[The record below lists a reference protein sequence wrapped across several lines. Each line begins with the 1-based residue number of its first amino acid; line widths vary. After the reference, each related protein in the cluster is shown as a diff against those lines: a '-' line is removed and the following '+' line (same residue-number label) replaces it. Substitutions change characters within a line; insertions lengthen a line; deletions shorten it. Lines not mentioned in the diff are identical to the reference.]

1 MKDPNTGRVIDE
13 QVVKDLNKK
22 IDTLPYRIFN
32 KVRHN
37 YSEAKLVLRDRDF
50 TVAGIHLSFKSHR
63 DYIAYRFKEI
73 GIEVTRWNH
82 DYESLNT
89 PHPKLGLV
97 YLANDSV
104 LDPGLEVIALVDHNC
119 KRLL

>member
-1 MKDPNTGRVIDE
+1 MERKIDE
-13 QVVKDLNKK
+13 KIVKDLNRKV
-22 IDTLPYRIFN
+22 DTGPYKVFN
-32 KVRHN
+32 KIRNN
-37 YSEAKLVLRDRDF
+37 YSEAKLVLRDRDL
-50 TVAGIHLSFKSHR
+50 AIQGLRLSFRTHR
-63 DYIAYRFKEI
+63 DYIAFRFKQI

-82 DYESLNT
+82 DYASLST

-119 KRLL
+119 KRLV